1 VKKITG
7 NCVSVSTAAT
17 KHGISLERKAKQQYQ
32 AQQNKKLHKA
42 GLKTRD
48 SGLIVSAAYPF
59 LASSPD
65 LIVTCECHPDNTRL
79 CEIKCPFSIKGTA
92 PSVDNLPYLH
102 EVDGVVTLKET
113 TVCYGQIQGQL
124 ALAGCTECDLFLYTE
139 HGSLTVKVM
148 FNSTFWDKIM
158 AKLIWF
164 WEEKVAPELLKSA
177 ASTRNSKKRQNDG
190 TDDQLVPCKQVQC
203 T

>member
-7 NCVSVSTAAT
+7 SCVSVSTAAT
-17 KHGISLERKAKQQYQ
+17 KHGISLERKAKQLYQ
-32 AQQNKKLHKA
+32 AQQKKTA
-42 GLKTRD
+42 QSRAEDQGQWF
-48 SGLIVSAAYPF
+48 VSAAYPF

-79 CEIKCPFSIKGTA
+79 CEIKSPFSIKGTA

-113 TVCYGQIQGQL
+113 TVYYGQIQAQL

-139 HGSLTVKVM
+139 HGSLTQFHILGQDDGKTHLVLGGE
-148 FNSTFWDKIM
+148 SCPRAAKIC
-158 AKLIWF
+158 
-164 WEEKVAPELLKSA
+164 
-177 ASTRNSKKRQNDG
+177 SKQ
-190 TDDQLVPCKQVQC
+190 QKQ
-203 T
+203 